1 MEDKQLDILRVATE
15 EFATNGFYKTKTDT
29 IAEKAGVSKGLIFH
43 YFKSKKNLYS
53 EAVFKAIRE
62 LENLF
67 DYHKFPND
75 SLIKLFDYSLK
86 RKFEIAETHK
96 FEMNLMLEVYSHLDN
111 LPEGLYQEILTYI
124 EKMKTDSYEMIAQII
139 RKMPIKEGIN
149 EESVVKLILTV
160 FNQIEAE
167 AKQKM
172 AGEKIVDLSFF
183 DEMIKEASQQIEILE
198 KGFIKEH

>member
-53 EAVFKAIRE
+53 EAVFTAIRE
-62 LENLF
+62 LERLF
-67 DYHKFPND
+67 DYREFPND

-111 LPEGLYQEILTYI
+111 LPEGLQQKILAYI
-124 EKMKTDSYEMIAQII
+124 ETMKIDSYEMIAVII
-139 RKMPIKEGIN
+139 RQMPVKKGIN
-149 EESVVKLILTV
+149 EEAVVKLILTV
-160 FNQIEAE
+160 FNQIETE
-167 AKQKM
+167 AKQEM
-172 AGEKIVDLSFF
+172 AGETITDLGFF
-183 DEMIKEASQQIEILE
+183 DELIKEASQQIEILE
-198 KGFIKEH
+198 KGFLRE